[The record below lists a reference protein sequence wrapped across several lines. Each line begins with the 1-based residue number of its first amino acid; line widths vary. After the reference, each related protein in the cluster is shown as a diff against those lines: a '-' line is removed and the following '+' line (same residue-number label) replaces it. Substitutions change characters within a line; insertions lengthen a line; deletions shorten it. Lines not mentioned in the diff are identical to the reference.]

1 MSDRIWVEITDVC
14 GHIGFIL
21 STLANF
27 TVLTLLIVRPTKAL
41 GTYKYL
47 MIIFCIFSWFYTLV
61 ETFMRPL
68 IHMYDNT
75 LFVMQRKRF
84 QYSDLTA
91 RTLSGIYC
99 GCYAMSF
106 TLIAVHF
113 VYRYFATCKP
123 ENLRFFRGFKFV
135 LWLLGA
141 LSVAAFWGMVTFS
154 LFAENDRTRRSF
166 HYFLKK
172 SYDLD
177 PSWVSN
183 VPYSYWPAEEK
194 GDVGLNYVNILGIFQ
209 HGAIMTF
216 SFSTVYYCGRQTH
229 KTIKAHKGVSD
240 RTRELQNQL
249 FNALVL
255 QTLIPTVMMYIPTT
269 MLIVFPFLEL
279 NVGCYGNITTVTVQM
294 YPGIDPLVLLFL
306 IKDFRQTFLRIVCLG
321 RDAKR
326 NVSTTA
332 MISYQLSSGNV

>member
-183 VPYSYWPAEEK
+183 VPYSY
-194 GDVGLNYVNILGIFQ
+194 
-209 HGAIMTF
+209 
-216 SFSTVYYCGRQTH
+216 
-229 KTIKAHKGVSD
+229 
-240 RTRELQNQL
+240 
-249 FNALVL
+249 
-255 QTLIPTVMMYIPTT
+255 TLIPTVMMYIPTT